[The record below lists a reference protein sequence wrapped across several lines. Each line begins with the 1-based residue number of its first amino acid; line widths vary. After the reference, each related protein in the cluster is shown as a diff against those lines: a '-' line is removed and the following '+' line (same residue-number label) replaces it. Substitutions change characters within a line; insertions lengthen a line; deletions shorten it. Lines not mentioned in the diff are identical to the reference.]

1 MKKIILLSLI
11 VLFVVPVLLQASV
24 TYLDEDSYKKLKK
37 KQRLEYWDNLE
48 NNLAELQQRKSDAII
63 NSDKYEKEIEKLKAK
78 LNRTNAEYDDVY
90 KSILTMLNI
99 GDFDANS
106 IRKKIGYFNS
116 KIDGWNNLSDD
127 EIWKAKKSI
136 NELIVEFQEYKKFNY
151 GKLPDFRKDFSDLDN
166 RIKNLEETV
175 GSAKPNY
182 YEDSY
187 SVKRGDSL
195 SKISGYSF
203 IYNNP
208 KKWGI
213 IYRANRDQITDPNIV
228 SVNQVLKIPRGL
240 PNSWKVYKGEFLWKI
255 ASYPEVYGKGSK
267 WPLIYRANKD
277 KIKDPNLIYPNQVFQ
292 IPRD

>member
-11 VLFVVPVLLQASV
+11 ILFVVPVLLQSSV

-37 KQRLEYWDNLE
+37 KARLEYWENLE
-48 NNLAELQQRKSDAII
+48 SNLAELQQRKSDAII
-63 NSDKYEKEIEKLKAK
+63 NSDKYEKEIEELKAK
-78 LNRTNAEYDDVY
+78 LNKTNAEYDEVY

-99 GDFDANS
+99 GDYDEGS
-106 IRKKIGYFNS
+106 IRGKIAYFNS

-127 EIWKAKKSI
+127 EIWKAKKNI
-136 NELIVEFQEYKKFNY
+136 NELIVEFQEYKKLNY

-166 RIKNLEETV
+166 RIKNLGETV
-175 GSAKPNY
+175 GSAKPKY

-187 SVKRGDSL
+187 SVKKNDTL

-213 IYRANRDQITDPNIV
+213 IYRANRDQISDPNIV

-255 ASYPEVYGKGSK
+255 ASYPEIYGKGSK
-267 WPLIYRANKD
+267 WPLIYRANQD
-277 KIKDPNLIYPNQVFQ
+277 KIKDPNLIYPNQILQ